1 MQLVSLQESATGTPI
16 LEKELNDPVREL
28 GFHLGTKVVSLRSL
42 QEWQGL
48 LWQGWWAVTQGGSRA
63 GGGEDPGREVI
74 EVRDY
79 LLRKTG

>member
-1 MQLVSLQESATGTPI
+1 MQLISLQEFATGTPI
-16 LEKELNDPVREL
+16 LEKELTDPVREL
-28 GFHLGTKVVSLRSL
+28 GFHLGTKAVSLRSL

-63 GGGEDPGREVI
+63 GGEGDPGRKVI

-79 LLRKTG
+79 LLGKTG